1 MKRHPTANR
10 PLIDY
15 KLALLLQPL
24 SVAGTIIGFL
34 LNTVS
39 TSHSYHVPQTD
50 TCHLQVFPSWLI
62 LVLLVITL
70 IITSVLTT
78 RKGLNVRRKEHQQR
92 MVLIPELNTPT
103 PLESPRPSDTE
114 EPLGFNPEKVELE
127 NGEGGAGVRSATA
140 SLNSLSFSG
149 VELEDKTGPVDWS
162 PRDMIDLI
170 GNGPR
175 T

>member
-15 KLALLLQPL
+15 KVALLLQPL

-39 TSHSYHVPQTD
+39 ACQGTCHNDDFD

-78 RKGLNVRRKEHQQR
+78 RKGINVRRKEHQQR
-92 MVLIPELNTPT
+92 MVLIPELNTPMNSPQFST
-103 PLESPRPSDTE
+103 PE
-114 EPLGFNPEKVELE
+114 EPFGFNPPKSELEPDQHSVELD
-127 NGEGGAGVRSATA
+127 NKSA
-140 SLNSLSFSG
+140 
-149 VELEDKTGPVDWS
+149 VDWS
-162 PRDMIDLI
+162 ARDMIDLI
-170 GNGPR
+170 GHGPR
-175 T
+175 THRANAM